1 MRGMDAARVTVLREL
16 LAGSGWLERT
26 QGFAGALRG
35 AVTRPS
41 AAPGGLLLVGADAE
55 EPWHLAAHLDDEAAW
70 SGLPALSPT
79 LLRRTVPPGA
89 PPHLSVPLRRLE
101 QAGRGE
107 TVLVVAPSGS
117 DGGLLE
123 RVHDARRSG
132 ATILALEVD
141 LGTADGELRGLAH
154 EALTVPDGAGSP
166 DFDIVQHLV
175 SAAVG
180 DPSAPAPR
188 GRLLRGALARAM
200 DRLTAAPPPM
210 RW

>member
-1 MRGMDAARVTVLREL
+1 MLKRRSIAVSVFLAATTLM
-16 LAGSGWLERT
+16 ASGNSIAAT
-26 QGFAGALRG
+26 YY
-35 AVTRPS
+35 V
-41 AAPGGLLLVGADAE
+41 APG
-55 EPWHLAAHLDDEAAW
+55 
-70 SGLPALSPT
+70 
-79 LLRRTVPPGA
+79 
-89 PPHLSVPLRRLE
+89 
-101 QAGRGE
+101 
-107 TVLVVAPSGS
+107 GS

-132 ATILALEVD
+132 ATILALEAD

-175 SAAVG
+175 SAAAG
-180 DPSAPAPR
+180 EPSAPAPR

>member
-1 MRGMDAARVTVLREL
+1 MDAARVTVLREL

-35 AVTRPS
+35 AVTRPA
-41 AAPGGLLLVGADAE
+41 AAPGGLLLVGTDAE

-70 SGLPALSPT
+70 SGLPELSPT

-107 TVLVVAPSGS
+107 TVLLVAPGAS

-123 RVHDARRSG
+123 RVHGARRSG
-132 ATILALEVD
+132 ATVLALEAVPA
-141 LGTADGELRGLAH
+141 TAGGELRGLAH
-154 EALTVPDGAGSP
+154 ESLIVPDDDGAL
-166 DFDIVQHLV
+166 DFDVVQHLV
-175 SAAVG
+175 SAAAG
-180 DPSAPAPR
+180 EPSVPARR
-188 GRLLRGALARAM
+188 GRVLRGALTRTIE
-200 DRLTAAPPPM
+200 RLTAAPPPM

>member
-26 QGFAGALRG
+26 QGFAGSLRG

-41 AAPGGLLLVGADAE
+41 AAAGGLLLVGTDAE
-55 EPWHLAAHLDDEAAW
+55 DPWHLAAHLDDEASW

-107 TVLVVAPSGS
+107 TVLVVAPGAS

-123 RVHDARRSG
+123 RVHDARRGG
-132 ATILALEVD
+132 ATILALEAD
-141 LGTADGELRGLAH
+141 LGTAHGELRGLAH
-154 EALTVPDGAGSP
+154 EALSVPDGAGDP
-166 DFDIVQHLV
+166 GFDIVQHLV
-175 SAAVG
+175 SAAAGEASV
-180 DPSAPAPR
+180 PAQR

-200 DRLTAAPPPM
+200 ERLTAAPPPM